1 MARPQ
6 SAIHYKTRF
15 SQNKAQAARKA
26 RRDKNKIRGQTKRA
40 ALQKK
45 SRRAAKK
52 GKTAERKPDSVAL
65 ANRHS
70 FICAGGLLRP
80 RASLRSAT
88 YPMCYGRAAP
98 HPTLS
103 CTELGLQCPSG
114 LLRRRWSLTPPFH
127 PYRLRGGIFSVALS
141 MRRRFP
147 PPPRPFKRSSALWCP
162 DFPLGEPSEC
172 LLRSLRKK
180 SSHKNGAKRKQIR
193 IETRRAN
200 AKKNAARRRS
210 ARGGVRRKSRA
221 DAKISAQ
228 TSQSPP
234 CCRAISAG

>member
-1 MARPQ
+1 MRGFFAQKFRDRPRKKRHGKNRADRKTGKKNPALFRLTRQ
-6 SAIHYKTRF
+6 AAKQKSSSRKKRHATKVRYTAKRNSAP
-15 SQNKAQAARKA
+15 NKAQAVSKPRRDKKQQNPQANKA
-26 RRDKNKIRGQTKRA
+26 RRV
-40 ALQKK
+40 LKK
-45 SRRAAKK
+45 SLRDAKK
-52 GKTAERKPDSVAL
+52 GKTAERKPDSVVL

-162 DFPLGEPSEC
+162 DFPLG
-172 LLRSLRKK
+172 
-180 SSHKNGAKRKQIR
+180 
-193 IETRRAN
+193 
-200 AKKNAARRRS
+200 
-210 ARGGVRRKSRA
+210 
-221 DAKISAQ
+221 
-228 TSQSPP
+228 
-234 CCRAISAG
+234 

>member
-1 MARPQ
+1 M
-6 SAIHYKTRF
+6 
-15 SQNKAQAARKA
+15 
-26 RRDKNKIRGQTKRA
+26 
-40 ALQKK
+40 
-45 SRRAAKK
+45 
-52 GKTAERKPDSVAL
+52 AL

-200 AKKNAARRRS
+200 AKKTPPA
-210 ARGGVRRKSRA
+210 GVRRKSRA

-228 TSQSPP
+228 TSQSTP

>member
-1 MARPQ
+1 MRKN
-6 SAIHYKTRF
+6 SAPDRAKNGTSKDTPCQNKPRRAKTKTRGQQSTPRF
-15 SQNKAQAARKA
+15 K
-26 RRDKNKIRGQTKRA
+26 KIATR
-40 ALQKK
+40 
-45 SRRAAKK
+45 AKK
-52 GKTAERKPDSVAL
+52 GKTAERKPDSVVL

-180 SSHKNGAKRKQIR
+180 SSHKNGVGRKQIR
-193 IETRRAN
+193 IKNPSRGR
-200 AKKNAARRRS
+200 KKNAARRHS

-221 DAKISAQ
+221 DAKIQAR
-228 TSQSPP
+228 TLQSPL

>member
-15 SQNKAQAARKA
+15 AQNKAQAARKA

-45 SRRAAKK
+45 IATRRKK

-103 CTELGLQCPSG
+103 CTELGLQCPSR

-180 SSHKNGAKRKQIR
+180 ALTKTAQSASKFASKHAARTQKKRRPPAFGKG
-193 IETRRAN
+193 RRA
-200 AKKNAARRRS
+200 
-210 ARGGVRRKSRA
+210 
-221 DAKISAQ
+221 AQ
-228 TSQSPP
+228 KPRP
-234 CCRAISAG
+234 R

>member
-15 SQNKAQAARKA
+15 AQNKAQAARKA
-26 RRDKNKIRGQTKRA
+26 RRDKKQNPRANKA
-40 ALQKK
+40 
-45 SRRAAKK
+45 RRASKKIATRRKK

-200 AKKNAARRRS
+200 AKKRRPPAFGKGRRS
-210 ARGGVRRKSRA
+210 AQKPRGR
-221 DAKISAQ
+221 
-228 TSQSPP
+228 
-234 CCRAISAG
+234 

>member
-1 MARPQ
+1 MPVGIAPTAVVSYTPFSPLPLARRYIFCCTIHAEAFSAAAPSFQTEFRPVVSGLSSRRTERMPAPQ
-6 SAIHYKTRF
+6 SSKKKL
-15 SQNKAQAARKA
+15 SQKRRKAQANSHRNTP
-26 RRDKNKIRGQTKRA
+26 R
-40 ALQKK
+40 
-45 SRRAAKK
+45 
-52 GKTAERKPDSVAL
+52 ERKKK
-65 ANRHS
+65 R
-70 FICAGGLLRP
+70 RP
-80 RASLRSAT
+80 PAF
-88 YPMCYGRAAP
+88 GK
-98 HPTLS
+98 
-103 CTELGLQCPSG
+103 G
-114 LLRRRWSLTPPFH
+114 
-127 PYRLRGGIFSVALS
+127 
-141 MRRRFP
+141 RRRFP